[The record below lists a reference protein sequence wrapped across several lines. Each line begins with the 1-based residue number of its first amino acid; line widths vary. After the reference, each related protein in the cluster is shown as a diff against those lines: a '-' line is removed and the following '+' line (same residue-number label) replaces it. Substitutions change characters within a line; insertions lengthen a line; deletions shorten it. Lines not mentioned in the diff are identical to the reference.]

1 MVSTPVSIATVIAD
15 AGLAVLLVAGLAY
28 IARTERRASVLW
40 IGGAAVLGW
49 FGLML
54 VLARSGF
61 FETTAQTSLPPRI
74 APAIVIPTILGC
86 ALLAVASVRRLIA
99 RVPLH
104 WLVGV
109 QLYRVV
115 GGLFLIAWLQDDVPG
130 EFALPA
136 GIGDVTVGILAPLV
150 ALLMVRQGIER
161 AWPAIVG
168 WCALGITDLVVAVT
182 CGLLTAPSAFQQLAL
197 DDPNAAITSYP
208 LVLIPT
214 FGVPVSI
221 VLHVYVLARL
231 SMRAQE
237 APREARVDR

>member
-1 MVSTPVSIATVIAD
+1 MVSTPVSIATLIAD
-15 AGLAVLLVAGLAY
+15 AGLAALLVAGLAY
-28 IARTERRASVLW
+28 VARTERRASVLW
-40 IGGAAVLGW
+40 IGGAVVLGW

-54 VLARSGF
+54 VLAKSGF

-74 APAIVIPTILGC
+74 GPAIVIPTILGC

-115 GGLFLIAWLQDDVPG
+115 GGGLFLIAWLQDDVPG

-150 ALLMVRQGIER
+150 ALLIVRQGVER
-161 AWPAIVG
+161 AGPVVVG

-182 CGLLTAPSAFQQLAL
+182 GGFLTAPSAFQQLAL
-197 DDPNAAITSYP
+197 DEPNAAITSYP

-214 FGVPVSI
+214 FAVPVSI

-231 SMRAQE
+231 SMRAR
-237 APREARVDR
+237 ASAV